1 MQSPNFFMKVAR
13 SSRATSKKVYNY
25 EKSKYYYDYLS
36 IGISS
41 LISLHLYCI

>member
-25 EKSKYYYDYLS
+25 EKVSFIMIIYR
-36 IGISS
+36 
-41 LISLHLYCI
+41 